1 MRTLYL
7 DCFAGIA
14 GDMFLGAMLDLGLD
28 EAEFLRTMRGLVLF
42 PEGHSHHQGEG
53 PKEHPEITITRTSRG
68 GVAAAK
74 VNVESFEDHP
84 HRGLADILAI
94 IDASPLSPEVKGR
107 SAEAFRLLA
116 EAEGKVH
123 GMPPEEVHFHE
134 VGAID
139 SIVDIIGAFVLLEMA
154 GVDRVVSSPLN
165 VGHGTIKCAHGILP
179 VPAPATAELLEGLPI
194 RVEGGPMERVT
205 PTGALLV
212 RMLAGSFGPM
222 PDGKL
227 LASGKGAGDRESDI
241 PNVLRIML
249 LETEDGSSTDCFLRD
264 EGVIVET
271 NIDDMNPQYYSPVM
285 ERLMAE
291 GALDVWVTPIL
302 MKKGRPAVTLG
313 CLCTCGTEERFAR
326 LIIRETTTLGVRMHT
341 VRRLKAGAEVVE
353 RETGWGK
360 VRYKRALT
368 GDRTVRANPEYE
380 DVRRLSL
387 EHDIPLSEMREK
399 LIAEY
404 EDDDAGRR

>member
-28 EAEFLRTMRGLVLF
+28 EAEFLRTMRELVLF
-42 PEGHSHHQGEG
+42 PQGHGHHSHHHGEG
-53 PKEHPEITITRTSRG
+53 PRKHPSITVARTSRG
-68 GVAAAK
+68 GIAAAK
-74 VNVESFEDHP
+74 VNVASFEDHP
-84 HRGLADILAI
+84 HRGLSDILAI
-94 IDASPLSPEVKGR
+94 IDASPLSLQVKER
-107 SAEAFRLLA
+107 SVKAFRLLA

-154 GVDRVVSSPLN
+154 EVDRVVSSPLN

-179 VPAPATAELLEGLPI
+179 VPAPATAELLEGLPV

-212 RMLAGSFGPM
+212 RMLAESFGPI
-222 PDGKL
+222 PNGKL

-241 PNVLRIML
+241 PNVLRVML
-249 LETEDGSSTDCFLRD
+249 LEADETAEDGFLRD
-264 EGVIVET
+264 SGVIIET
-271 NIDDMNPQYYSPVM
+271 NIDDMNPQYYSPVI

-291 GALDVWVTPIL
+291 GALDAWATPIL
-302 MKKGRPAVTLG
+302 MKKGRPATTLG
-313 CLCTCGTEERFAR
+313 CLCNLGSEEKFAR

-341 VRRLKAGAEVVE
+341 VRRLKANAEVVE
-353 RETGWGK
+353 RETKWGRA
-360 VRYKRALT
+360 RYKIART
-368 GDRTVRANPEYE
+368 GDGTRVNPEYE
-380 DVRRLSL
+380 DVSRMSA
-387 EHDIPLSEMREK
+387 EQNIPLSDMRE
-399 LIAEY
+399 LLLAEY
-404 EDDDAGRR
+404 GDE